1 VKRDRE
7 KRREGKRRRREEK
20 RSEEKRREE
29 KRREEKRREEK
40 RREEKRGEERR
51 REVKTK
57 RERFLEY
64 LKGIKSSLL
73 SGFIPTSTTSPRE
86 LSKTKKDKKQI
97 SQKRN

>member
-1 VKRDRE
+1 
-7 KRREGKRRRREEK
+7 
-20 RSEEKRREE
+20 
-29 KRREEKRREEK
+29 
-40 RREEKRGEERR
+40 
-51 REVKTK
+51 VKTK